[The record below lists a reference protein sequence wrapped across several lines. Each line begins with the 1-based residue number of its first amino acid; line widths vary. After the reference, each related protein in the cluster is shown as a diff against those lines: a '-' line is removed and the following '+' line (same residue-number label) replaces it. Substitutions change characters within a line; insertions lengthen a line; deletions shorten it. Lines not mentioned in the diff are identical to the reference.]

1 MAAFLV
7 ADANQDGV
15 LDKVE
20 LADFM
25 SKLAQDAAE
34 RGVPHMSEANLTD
47 SEKDLIW
54 CYFNGLTPE
63 AEGVSAQDF
72 VAGMKTIEARI
83 LELRNQ
89 KAVFIDHENAK
100 NNTTNEAAAP
110 EPTGIVAQMNLA
122 EYGSGLA
129 STA

>member
-1 MAAFLV
+1 
-7 ADANQDGV
+7 
-15 LDKVE
+15 
-20 LADFM
+20 
-25 SKLAQDAAE
+25 
-34 RGVPHMSEANLTD
+34 MSEANFSD

-89 KAVFIDHENAK
+89 EAIDTCCSSDAAHLNAEK
-100 NNTTNEAAAP
+100 NTANEAAAP
-110 EPTGIVAQMNLA
+110 EPTGIVALMDQAFRLK
-122 EYGSGLA
+122 EEGDHLYEGK
-129 STA
+129 